1 MKNER
6 NIGMWSAL
14 EEEWV
19 GIKVR
24 SYMNEWTIRVV
35 ESKRRTLQAE
45 VQTLEA
51 GEKFQEMKNI
61 KMKGNEIPK
70 PRVKHF
76 RNMKSVEV
84 LPIKLLSCN

>member
-1 MKNER
+1 M
-6 NIGMWSAL
+6 
-14 EEEWV
+14 
-19 GIKVR
+19 
-24 SYMNEWTIRVV
+24 
-35 ESKRRTLQAE
+35 QAE

-51 GEKFQEMKNI
+51 SKKFQEMKNI
-61 KMKGNEIPK
+61 KMKGNERPK